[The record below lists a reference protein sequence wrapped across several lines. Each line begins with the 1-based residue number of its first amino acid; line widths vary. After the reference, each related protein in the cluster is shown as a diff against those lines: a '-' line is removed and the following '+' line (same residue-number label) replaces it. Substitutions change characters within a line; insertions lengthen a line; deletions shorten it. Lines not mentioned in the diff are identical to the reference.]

1 MAEKQ
6 EVTFC
11 VSVCVDVALHEGPD
25 SWEVVWP
32 FMNHR
37 GSTCCWQTASMRP
50 VCVPCRDLFGP
61 EAGEWRGPVP
71 RSRGGPVPGLLGHR
85 V

>member
-11 VSVCVDVALHEGPD
+11 LSVCVDVALHEGPD

-37 GSTCCWQTASMRP
+37 GSTCCWQQLPMRP
-50 VCVPCRDLFGP
+50 VCVPCRD
-61 EAGEWRGPVP
+61 
-71 RSRGGPVPGLLGHR
+71 
-85 V
+85 